1 MAIHARFDKQGR
13 QLAVTGRGCGCQ
25 QCAESN
31 AARYERR
38 QGKRGVGT
46 WEPWQRRLLMTVRDR
61 FKTRPQTV

>member
-38 QGKRGVGT
+38 QGERAAGT
-46 WEPWQRRLLMTVRDR
+46 WAPWQRHLLKALRDLL
-61 FKTRPQTV
+61 KTRPQTV